1 MQLIKRDI
9 PDWESK
15 PHKPKDPKNWW
26 KVYKKLKEQIQKDR
40 EQGAEK
46 LKAVLDSI
54 KDEREQNLAK
64 VVSRQ
69 DLPRE
74 PTKSKSRASYNYES
88 GKTGSKSGHKLSL
101 LEKIRKEARDARL
114 ARLNAPASQ
123 TVKRPTLVTKA
134 PQRLVEEYKHE
145 AQQKSA
151 LPGTARRPSA
161 PRLPR
166 PPLATS
172 RQEKPTADKSFLE
185 REERLRALTGGR
197 PNKPNTV
204 SELGTATTEPRGK
217 QPTTLQAPRRP
228 KPQIAQSDG
237 VDDQDEEDL
246 QPSDVL
252 PGGNAPPVIT
262 ASSPPKRGM
271 GTPPLSRFGS
281 PGPPPKRKA
290 EPSIFMTAKKPRVA
304 R

>member
-1 MQLIKRDI
+1 MQFIKRDI

-54 KDEREQNLAK
+54 KDEREHSLAK
-64 VVSRQ
+64 VLSRK

-74 PTKSKSRASYNYES
+74 PTKSKARAIYHYES

-114 ARLNAPASQ
+114 ARMNAPASQ
-123 TVKRPTLVTKA
+123 IVKKPTVVTKA
-134 PQRLVEEYKHE
+134 PQRLVDEYKHE

-151 LPGTARRPSA
+151 MSGTARRPSA

-172 RQEKPTADKSFLE
+172 RQEKPTPDKSFQE

-197 PNKPNTV
+197 PNKPNPIAESKIT
-204 SELGTATTEPRGK
+204 TTELRMK
-217 QPTTLQAPRRP
+217 QPTTSQAPSRP
-228 KPQIAQSDG
+228 KPQLAQSDG
-237 VDDQDEEDL
+237 VGDQDEEEP
-246 QPSDVL
+246 QPSDIL
-252 PGGNAPPVIT
+252 PGRNAPPMT
-262 ASSPPKRGM
+262 TGSSPPKRGV
-271 GTPPLSRFGS
+271 GIPALSRFGS

-290 EPSIFMTAKKPRVA
+290 EPSIFMTAKKPKVSR
-304 R
+304 

>member
-1 MQLIKRDI
+1 
-9 PDWESK
+9 
-15 PHKPKDPKNWW
+15 
-26 KVYKKLKEQIQKDR
+26 VYKKLKDQTQRDR

-46 LKAVLDSI
+46 LKAALDSI

-74 PTKSKSRASYNYES
+74 PTKSKARTTYNYHS

-114 ARLNAPASQ
+114 ARMNAPASQ
-123 TVKRPTLVTKA
+123 IVKKPTQVTKA
-134 PQRLVEEYKHE
+134 PQRLVEDYKRE
-145 AQQKSA
+145 AQQKSSGS
-151 LPGTARRPSA
+151 GTARQPSA

-166 PPLATS
+166 PPLAAS
-172 RQEKPTADKSFLE
+172 GHEKLGPDKAFQE

-197 PNKPNTV
+197 PNKNAPA
-204 SELGTATTEPRGK
+204 SEPRFTTTELRTK
-217 QPTTLQAPRRP
+217 QPTISGTPRP
-228 KPQIAQSDG
+228 KPQLPQSDG
-237 VDDQDEEDL
+237 INDEDVEESQL
-246 QPSDVL
+246 SDVL
-252 PGGNAPPVIT
+252 PGPKAPAVTT
-262 ASSPPKRGM
+262 AGSPPKRHM
-271 GTPPLSRFGS
+271 GTPPISRFGS

-290 EPSIFMTAKKPRVA
+290 EPSIFMTAKKPKVA